1 MKIINLDEAV
11 VNALNLFIKNPPSIV
26 DLKQYSFPFVVGSG
40 NAYNTGLIMFGEYPA
55 IFADESNYKGKLIAY
70 DDLIKKNIIKNA
82 VIISASGEK
91 DSVWEIEESKKNN
104 LNTVLF
110 TCSPNSTAAKL
121 ADKTFTYRKV
131 AEPYTYNTSTYMGMI
146 MSTTKENPQNIL
158 NFIKD
163 LKFPDDFTNYEAYS
177 FILPEKYINLCPMID
192 IKKSELFGPHLSLRA
207 FTQGYARHAKFVNPW
222 EKELVI
228 TLGEKSDFYGFK
240 NHQWNINIPSFLNHA
255 GAMAI
260 TYYIIGKIQESKPSF
275 FKDNIKNYCLDYG
288 PKAYGK
294 TIPFEVIVPGN

>member
-11 VNALNLFIKNPPSIV
+11 INALNLFSNDLPPTV
-26 DLKQYSFPFVVGSG
+26 DLTQYSFPFVVGSG
-40 NAYNTGLIMFGEYPA
+40 NAYNTGLIMFGDRPA
-55 IFADESNYKGKLIAY
+55 IFCDESNYKEKLIAY
-70 DDLIKKNIIKNA
+70 QDLIKKNIIKCA

-91 DSVWEIEESKKNN
+91 DSVWEIEESKKNK
-104 LNTVLF
+104 LNTILF
-110 TCSPNSTAAKL
+110 TCSDDSSAAKL
-121 ADKTFTYRKV
+121 ADKTFVYKKV

-146 MSTTKENPQNIL
+146 MSVTNENPQNIL
-158 NFIKD
+158 KLIRNLKIPDNFS
-163 LKFPDDFTNYEAYS
+163 NYEAYS
-177 FILPEKYINLCPMID
+177 FILPEKFINLCPMID

-228 TLGEKSDFYGFK
+228 MLGEKGDYYGFK
-240 NHQWNINIPSFLNHA
+240 KNQWHIEIPPFLNHA
-255 GAMAI
+255 AAMAI
-260 TYYIIGKIQESKPSF
+260 TYFIIGKIQTSKPQY

-294 TIPFEVIVPGN
+294 TTPFEVIVPGN